1 LNFKTIATAFIVLTV
16 AFGASTGYLLATQ
29 GGSTSTTTFTTTAI
43 STSATTTTT
52 SAASGVQS
60 VGIAYKSGT
69 GFYLVNGSGT
79 TLYYRTTDI
88 PSNGTSTCTGGCV
101 QIWPVFYVKNLNL
114 PPGLNSSSFK
124 AVTRADG
131 KQQLTYDGWPLYF
144 FSGDHKPGDVN
155 GQGIG
160 GIWFALNLPAPKT
173 PTTSTSTTTTSTG
186 DTPSS
191 TTSATSTTTASSTT
205 SSTMETTSST
215 STTTSTTT
223 STSTTSTYSY
233 TY

>member
-1 LNFKTIATAFIVLTV
+1 LNFKPIATAFIVLTV
-16 AFGASTGYLLATQ
+16 VFGASTGYLLATQ
-29 GGSTSTTTFTTTAI
+29 GESTSTTTFTTTAI
-43 STSATTTTT
+43 STSTTTVT
-52 SAASGVQS
+52 SAASGAQS
-60 VGIAYKSGT
+60 VGIAYKSGI

-101 QIWPVFYVKNLNL
+101 QIWPVFYVKDLSL
-114 PPGLNSSSFK
+114 PSGLNSSSFK

-131 KQQLTYDGWPLYF
+131 KQQLTYDGWPLYS

-160 GIWFALNLPAPKT
+160 GIWFALSLPAPKT
-173 PTTSTSTTTTSTG
+173 SATSASTTSTSTS
-186 DTPSS
+186 DTPSG
-191 TTSATSTTTASSTT
+191 TTSATSTSTASSTT
-205 SSTMETTSST
+205 SSTKETTSSA